1 MAYRKQGLKI
11 VRTTLKDMAA
21 KLDLKE
27 NGDLYYGKEKVGV
40 VYLRGVYKIDH
51 YRFGEGY
58 DVE

>member
-1 MAYRKQGLKI
+1 
-11 VRTTLKDMAA
+11 MAA